1 MLSFFSSGLYEKV
14 AVADQ
19 KYNSLLGVEAR
30 SVLRYHVLL
39 SESDLLAYFKTRKIQ
54 RTHFFCVC
62 MYVCNVM

>member
-54 RTHFFCVC
+54 RTHFFVLVCVC
-62 MYVCNVM
+62 MHVM

>member
-14 AVADQ
+14 TVADQ

-39 SESDLLAYFKTRKIQ
+39 SESDLLAYSKERKIL
-54 RTHFFCVC
+54 CVC
-62 MYVCNVM
+62 MYVM